1 MNPSRFLPLVLAS
14 GFVLGLAP
22 ASQAAH
28 GVVDLS
34 WGTCSPVVS
43 SITDPP
49 PGPLSLIASQL
60 GNDQTHTAYQVVF
73 HLSAIEGTVPDA
85 WRFDATGC
93 GSTSRITFNSSP
105 PPALAKACPP
115 FKGPNSIVLSNY
127 APSPVGS
134 ETLMRGLMA
143 VAYPPA
149 AGPGPTSLATQRTFL
164 AEFVFD
170 HAFSVEGPTTPGI
183 NCGGFETPIVIGLVI
198 DPPDG
203 THSTEYLGPGNLEYG
218 FEPGSTTV
226 TVNGT
231 GIVPAASTSWGQI
244 KSAYRR

>member
-60 GNDQTHTAYQVVF
+60 GNDQAHLAYQIVF
-73 HLSAIEGTVPDA
+73 LLSAVDGTVPDA

-93 GSTSRITFNSSP
+93 GSTSRLTFNSSP
-105 PPALAKACPP
+105 PTALAKSCPP
-115 FKGPNSIVLSNY
+115 FKGPNSLMLAGY
-127 APSPVGS
+127 TPSPAGS

-143 VAYPPA
+143 VTYSPL
-149 AGPGPTSLATQRTFL
+149 GSPGVTSVATQRTFL

-183 NCGGFETPIVIGLVI
+183 NCGGFEVPIVIGLLI
-198 DPPDG
+198 DPGPG
-203 THSTEYLGPGNLEYG
+203 HSTEYLGEDGREYS

-226 TVNGT
+226 TVNGA
-231 GIVPAASTSWGQI
+231 GIVPAATASWGQI
-244 KSAYRR
+244 KGVYRR

>member
-1 MNPSRFLPLVLAS
+1 MNPSRILPLVLAS

-49 PGPLSLIASQL
+49 PGPLSLIVSQL
-60 GNDQTHTAYQVVF
+60 GSDQIHKAYQVVF
-73 HLSAIEGTVPDA
+73 HLSAVEGTVPDA
-85 WRFDATGC
+85 WRFDAAGC

-105 PPALAKACPP
+105 PPALAKSCPA
-115 FKGPNSIVLSNY
+115 FKGQNSLMLAGYS
-127 APSPVGS
+127 PWPVGS

-143 VAYPPA
+143 VTYSSA
-149 AGPGPTSLATQRTFL
+149 TSLATQRSFL
-164 AEFVFD
+164 AEIVFD
-170 HAFSVEGPTTPGI
+170 HALSVEGPTTPGI
-183 NCGGFETPIVIGLVI
+183 NCGGFEAPIVIGLLV
-198 DPPDG
+198 DPVG
-203 THSTEYLGPGNLEYG
+203 VGHSTEYLGQDNLEHS
-218 FEPGSTTV
+218 FEAGSTSV
-226 TVNGT
+226 TVNGS
-231 GIVPAASTSWGQI
+231 GIVPAATTSWGQI